1 MSIQGKNIMIVGV
14 GGQGTLLASRVL
26 GSAMLRQGYDV
37 KVSEIH
43 GMSQRGG
50 SVATY
55 VRYGDCVHSPVIQNG
70 EADIILAFEELE
82 AARALPCLK
91 TGGMLVVNTQEIDP
105 MPVVTGAAEYPQE
118 LVDKIQAKG
127 VRILALDALTLAKQA
142 GSPKAVNVVLI
153 GAMAKYLDLAPEVWL
168 DTIRATVPAK
178 FVELN
183 ERAFQMGYQAE

>member
-1 MSIQGKNIMIVGV
+1 MNQGKNIMIVGV

-183 ERAFQMGYQAE
+183 EKAFQMGYQAE

>member
-1 MSIQGKNIMIVGV
+1 MSGKNIMIVGV

-55 VRYGDCVHSPVIQNG
+55 VRYGESVHSPVIQNG
-70 EADIILAFEELE
+70 EADVILAFEELE

-91 TGGMLVVNTQEIDP
+91 EGGMLVVNTQEIDP

-118 LVDKIQAKG
+118 LVEKIQKKG

-142 GSPKAVNVVLI
+142 GSPKAVNVVLL
-153 GAMAKYLDLAPEVWL
+153 GAMAKSLDLAPEVWL
-168 DTIRATVPAK
+168 ETIRATGPAK

-183 ERAFQMGYQAE
+183 ERAFQLGYEAE